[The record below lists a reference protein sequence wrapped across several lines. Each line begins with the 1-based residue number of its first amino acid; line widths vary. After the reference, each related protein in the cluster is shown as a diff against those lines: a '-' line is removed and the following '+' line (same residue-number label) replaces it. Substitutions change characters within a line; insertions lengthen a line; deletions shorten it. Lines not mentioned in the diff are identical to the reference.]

1 MVVPAFIN
9 ATGHVGQL
17 QVRVWNFKKFLN
29 FLSTRKFWYIW
40 PFLGE
45 CVFTLSLDF
54 YFRSCEYKNRTENRL
69 ARDHCV
75 IHFYSFI
82 TFTSSTYKSSHHFT
96 LDV

>member
-45 CVFTLSLDF
+45 CVFTLSL
-54 YFRSCEYKNRTENRL
+54 L
-69 ARDHCV
+69 
-75 IHFYSFI
+75 IFI
-82 TFTSSTYKSSHHFT
+82 LGHVSTKIVQKI
-96 LDV
+96 D